1 MRNSKAILS
10 MNNKPTRRQNLLPN
24 VVTALAL
31 CCGLFVI
38 FKMALLQTDT
48 ALNSQLFS
56 AFCLLLLA
64 AFLDLLDG
72 AIARAMHSESD
83 FGGFFDS
90 MSDAVTFGIAPSVL
104 VLKTCSLQATG
115 ISPLILTAAAMI
127 YSVSGVFRLVRYSV
141 TSQRVQ
147 QSPEKLKEFKAHF
160 TGLPIPAAAIAIT
173 SVPLFIFYAH
183 EANWFEVTPYLREWW
198 IAGSLTVLG
207 YLMASTW
214 KFPSLKSLNF
224 HVGSY
229 RSLTFLVLFCTVVLM
244 FAINH
249 FAPTLFFGFWGYI
262 LLFWG
267 SSIFRFLFKKE
278 VDASYDEEIEEM
290 P

>member
-1 MRNSKAILS
+1 MSNQV
-10 MNNKPTRRQNLLPN
+10 TRRQNLLPN

-38 FKMALLQTDT
+38 FKMALLQSND
-48 ALNSQLFS
+48 ALDNQIFS
-56 AFCLLLLA
+56 AFCLLLVA
-64 AFLDLLDG
+64 AFLDVLDG

-141 TSQRVQ
+141 TSHRVQ
-147 QSPEKLKEFKAHF
+147 KDPQKLKAFTTYF

-173 SVPLFIFYAH
+173 SVPLFMFYAEKH
-183 EANWFEVTPYLREWW
+183 LWFQLTQQVREWW
-198 IAGSLTVLG
+198 IAGSLTIVG

-224 HVGSY
+224 HVDSY
-229 RSLTFLVLFCTVVLM
+229 RSLTLLVLFSTVILM

-249 FAPTLFFGFWGYI
+249 FAPTLFFGFWCYI
-262 LLFWG
+262 AIFWG
-267 SSIFRFLFKKE
+267 LSLFRMLFGRE
-278 VDASYDEEIEEM
+278 GSDREGRGCQEGNPDEEEVL
-290 P
+290 